1 MKKLKIKEGTKKIDS
16 YQYKDRKDIEELI
29 IADSVEEI
37 GASAFS
43 GCFNLKKITWGK
55 RVHTIG
61 RDAFYKCVS
70 LELLHL
76 PESIGW
82 VGSHAFA
89 SCFSLAYV
97 EFDDGDYVEI
107 ESAAFTGCTGLIC
120 AILPN
125 GLRYICGETF
135 SGCTKLEDIF
145 IPDTVTS
152 IDNSAFLGVAARQI
166 EISYLIDSIED
177 LAFSHAQLTSVIIL
191 DSVIAIGRSAFGHCN
206 DLRSDDIGETV
217 VYIGKMAFAECPSL
231 NEVTF
236 RSTII
241 GSIGTYVF
249 KGCKGLKRINVPVSA
264 MDTYKRLLPKYLHRK
279 LVEF

>member
-1 MKKLKIKEGTKKIDS
+1 MKLFIKEGTKRIDYFQFS
-16 YQYKDRKDIEELI
+16 NRKDITELI
-29 IADSVEEI
+29 IADTVEII
-37 GASAFS
+37 GNGAFHN
-43 GCFNLKKITWGK
+43 CTNLKRITWGAC
-55 RVHTIG
+55 VHSIG
-61 RDAFYKCVS
+61 RHAFGRCVS
-70 LELLHL
+70 LEMLHL

-89 SCFSLAYV
+89 SCSSLVYV

-107 ESAAFTGCTGLIC
+107 ERAAFVDCTGLIY
-120 AILPN
+120 AIFPN
-125 GLRYICGETF
+125 GLKCICGETF

-166 EISYLIDSIED
+166 ELPYLIESIED
-177 LAFSHAQLTSVIIL
+177 FAFSYTQLTSVIIP
-191 DSVIAIGRSAFGHCN
+191 DRVFAIGNSAFGHCN
-206 DLRSDDIGETV
+206 DLRSVDIGESV
-217 VYIGKMAFAECPSL
+217 VYIGKMAFSECPSL

-249 KGCKGLKRINVPVSA
+249 KGCKNLKRINVPASA
-264 MDTYKRLLPKYLHRK
+264 MNTYKRLLPKYLHKK
-279 LVEF
+279 LVGF